1 MNIIDKVFGTSFFNK
16 KQSSVLVSPTIV
28 REKIY
33 DGETNAGTLGN
44 PINLIPNEEII
55 RYRAN
60 EAMLTSDVIKSISSK
75 YFKFVVGQGLI
86 LKAEPNIDVLKS
98 EGINEDLKN
107 FVDLSETRFKI
118 WSKSKLS
125 DYSEQKS
132 LHKLALDAFTTAF
145 VGGDCLVVCRI
156 DKQNN
161 LKIQIT

>member
-28 REKIY
+28 REKNY

-86 LKAEPNIDVLKS
+86 VKTEPNIDVLKS

-107 FVDLSETRFKI
+107 FVDLSETRFKV

-125 DYSEQKS
+125 DYSEQI
-132 LHKLALDAFTTAF
+132 ALCGQYAD
-145 VGGDCLVVCRI
+145 LCR
-156 DKQNN
+156 NHLYPRRCGETVYGYAN
-161 LKIQIT
+161 LPR